1 LSIKSEA
8 RNFQI
13 DEVQMNDILEK
24 IIALELEM
32 FLAVPADGSTV
43 CQEDPDAFRLHRRAQ
58 FSIWS
63 EDTLQSY
70 LNDLYR
76 AKKKAIN
83 LMTIKYARM
92 DDLLPAEN
100 RNPHIAEI
108 VTIQSRWQ
116 AEMVKKYPY
125 LMAGARHLS
134 GASGSMDGTSFETYL
149 RSELETY
156 SDETLALLHR
166 NLTEYAKAGI
176 NGSEKIYE
184 YLVKQLGY
192 DSIETA
198 DRSQK
203 QRSR

>member
-1 LSIKSEA
+1 
-8 RNFQI
+8 
-13 DEVQMNDILEK
+13 MNSILEK

-32 FLAVPADGSTV
+32 FLAVPADGSSV

-63 EDTLQSY
+63 EGTLQSY
-70 LNDLYR
+70 LDDLYR
-76 AKKKAIN
+76 AKKNAIN

-92 DDLLPAEN
+92 DDLLPVEN
-100 RNPHIAEI
+100 SNPKIAEI

-116 AEMVKKYPY
+116 AEMVEKYPH

-134 GASGSMDGTSFETYL
+134 ETDGSMYGTSFEAYL

-156 SDETLALLHR
+156 SDNTLKLLHQDM
-166 NLTEYAKAGI
+166 LAYLKIGV

-184 YLVKQLGY
+184 HLVKEMGY
-192 DSIETA
+192 NSIEEA
-198 DRSQK
+198 DQAQK
-203 QRSR
+203 

>member
-1 LSIKSEA
+1 
-8 RNFQI
+8 
-13 DEVQMNDILEK
+13 MNNILEK

-32 FLAVPADGSTV
+32 FLAVPADGPCS
-43 CQEDPDAFRLHRRAQ
+43 CQEDPEGFRLHRRAQ

-70 LNDLYR
+70 LDDLYR
-76 AKKKAIN
+76 AQKKAIN

-100 RNPHIAEI
+100 RNPQIEEI
-108 VTIQSRWQ
+108 VTVQLRWQ
-116 AEMVKKYPY
+116 TEMVRKFPD

-134 GASGSMDGTSFETYL
+134 ETDGSTQGTSFETYL
-149 RSELETY
+149 RAELETY
-156 SDETLALLHR
+156 SNGTIERLHR
-166 NLTEYAKAGI
+166 DVLDYAKAGI
-176 NGSEKIYE
+176 NGSEKIYA

-198 DRSQK
+198 DKAQK
-203 QRSR
+203 QKSG